1 MQRILLV
8 EDNEVNR
15 ELIARRLKR
24 RGFDVLIAT
33 DGAAGVETATA
44 EIPDLILM
52 DIGLPILDG
61 YEATRLIK
69 ENAATRHIPVI
80 GLSAHAMSGDAE
92 RAMGAGCDDYDTK
105 PVEWDRLLDKIEKLL
120 AKAAEAAAAARA
132 GAGAGDG
139 GAEAG
144 AGGPAARHLM
154 VVDESS
160 LRRDMLGSRLTALGI
175 TFVATSDARQA
186 LERLQKESFSA
197 LVLDVALKEIDGR
210 PALERFRA
218 EPKAA
223 DLPILIS
230 CSIDA
235 VTDAIDCLDYGAD
248 EILPQ
253 PFRPQE
259 VKARIERLLEL
270 REARRRL
277 APLEETLKKE
287 QAKVEH
293 LMQGLL
299 PASWIEE
306 LRASRKLPPRRYEGT
321 VVVDW
326 DAPSLE
332 KGLDA
337 ADPAALTRLQHIV
350 VTFEDLAKRY
360 GMVSISR
367 PGHDLLA
374 VAGAFSGAGVPA
386 LAAARCVLEMAAA
399 ATRLGET
406 LRFGLHEGPV
416 LAGVVGY
423 QHAQFGVWGNTVKWA
438 ARVRATSQHSVHASE
453 RVWNLLE
460 GRCQGE
466 PVGRI
471 PYEGGAVN
479 VFRLDRVE

>member
-1 MQRILLV
+1 MQRVLLV

-24 RGFDVLIAT
+24 RGFDVLLAA
-33 DGAAGVETATA
+33 DGAAGVESATA
-44 EIPDLILM
+44 NLPDLILM

-120 AKAAEAAAAARA
+120 AKAAEAAAARA
-132 GAGAGDG
+132 AGSAP
-139 GAEAG
+139 AEVS
-144 AGGPAARHLM
+144 AGGPAARHVL

-160 LRRDMLGSRLTALGI
+160 LRRDMIGARLTSLGVS
-175 TFVATSDARQA
+175 FVAMADGRQA
-186 LERLQKESFSA
+186 LERFQKESFSA
-197 LVLDVALKEIDGR
+197 LILDVAVKEIDGR

-218 EPKAA
+218 EPKAEGM
-223 DLPILIS
+223 PIVIS

-235 VTDAIDCLDYGAD
+235 VPDAIDCLDYGAD

-253 PFRPQE
+253 PFRLQE
-259 VKARIERLLEL
+259 VRSRLDRLFEL
-270 REARRRL
+270 QEARRRL
-277 APLEETLKKE
+277 APLEESLKKE

-293 LMQGLL
+293 LMHGIL
-299 PASWIEE
+299 PASWLEE
-306 LRASRKLPPRRYEGT
+306 LRASRKLPPRRYDDT

-326 DAPSLE
+326 DVPSLE
-332 KGLDA
+332 KSLDA
-337 ADPAALTRLQHIV
+337 ADPAALTSLQQIIV
-350 VTFEDLAKRY
+350 SFEDLAKRY
-360 GMVSISR
+360 GMVTISR

-386 LAAARCVLEMAAA
+386 LAAARCVLEMSAV

-406 LRFGLHEGPV
+406 VRFGLHEGPV

-423 QHAQFGVWGNTVKWA
+423 QHAQFGIWGNAVKWA

-453 RVWNLLE
+453 RVWQLLD
-460 GRCQGE
+460 GRVQGE
-466 PVGRI
+466 AVGRI
-471 PYEGGAVN
+471 PFEGGALPVY
-479 VFRLDRVE
+479 RIDRVD